1 MIRQIRS
8 ISRSNHDPD
17 FLKTGSFQP
26 EYCPVFA
33 ESRILKMSEQPAPDE
48 VSALYLSGGVVSN
61 NAYDVYGRYERM
73 DLQPGIGFANE
84 TIQTASKQGDLT

>member
-1 MIRQIRS
+1 
-8 ISRSNHDPD
+8 
-17 FLKTGSFQP
+17 
-26 EYCPVFA
+26 
-33 ESRILKMSEQPAPDE
+33 MSEQPAPDE